1 MTRIRFNALNAVN
14 MGVGIILNINI
25 PTAYKNAVQ
34 TILDGFKEGNEYD
47 IKQIRQKRSLS
58 ANAYFWALADELAK
72 VLKITKEEVYK
83 RAIYHAGRFEVL
95 ETKDTPTR
103 TKEEVA
109 KDFCR
114 KWCMNGLGW
123 FAYQDKIKP
132 EVIYVYYGSSV
143 YDSKEMGRL
152 IDCVQDE
159 CRLQGIEVRPKEEVE
174 ALLKEWEKQ
183 HG

>member
-109 KDFCR
+109 KDICR
-114 KWCMNGLGW
+114 KWSKNG
-123 FAYQDKIKP
+123 
-132 EVIYVYYGSSV
+132 
-143 YDSKEMGRL
+143 
-152 IDCVQDE
+152 
-159 CRLQGIEVRPKEEVE
+159 
-174 ALLKEWEKQ
+174 
-183 HG
+183 